1 MKISQYIHH
10 RLRIRNALLTIA
22 ILGLLISL
30 AWLSRL
36 YNTQFDLSANSSN
49 TLSESSQKILGTL
62 PDTLT
67 ITVYIKQ
74 SSLQKQAQQ
83 LLDKYRRFKQNIQ
96 LNFIDPDTV
105 PDKARELNI
114 GPQGAIVVE
123 YQGRNEKITFLDE
136 SSLSNVLLQLASTNE
151 RWITFIT
158 GHGEPSPAG
167 QANFDLSLFGKQ
179 LAHHKIKSQTI
190 NLAQL
195 SAIPDNS
202 SLLVLVSPSVPLLAG
217 ELNILINYINDG
229 GNLLLLTDPKNQ
241 QLSSIEQLLGIRKL
255 PGTIVDSSS
264 RLYGIDDPT
273 FVLVSEY
280 TRHPIT
286 LNFSNITVFP
296 VSAALEI
303 DNEGEFES
311 TAILTS
317 VLRSWT
323 ETGEIIGNV
332 RFDADSE
339 EREGPLTLAYAL
351 TKNITDKKQQRIVAL
366 GDSDFLSNA
375 FLGNVGNSELGFRLI
390 NWLTH
395 DDKFIEIPVK
405 ESTGKS
411 LQLSKM
417 SIAIIGFGFLIV
429 LPLVL
434 LIIGFIIWRRRKQR

>member
-22 ILGLLISL
+22 ILSLLISL

-105 PDKARELNI
+105 PDKAREPNI

-202 SLLVLVSPSVPLLAG
+202 SLLVLITPRVPLLLG
-217 ELNILINYINDG
+217 ELNILLNYINDG
-229 GNLLLLTDPKNQ
+229 GNLLLLTDPENQ
-241 QLSSIEQLLGIRKL
+241 HLKSIEQLLGITKL

-264 RLYGIDDPT
+264 GLYGIDDPT

-280 TRHPIT
+280 TRHPVT

-296 VSAALEI
+296 VTAALEI
-303 DNEGEFES
+303 DDESEFES
-311 TAILTS
+311 KALLTS

-323 ETGEIIGNV
+323 ETGEIIENAKECV
-332 RFDADSE
+332 FLLFIRVADFE
-339 EREGPLTLAYAL
+339 
-351 TKNITDKKQQRIVAL
+351 
-366 GDSDFLSNA
+366 
-375 FLGNVGNSELGFRLI
+375 
-390 NWLTH
+390 
-395 DDKFIEIPVK
+395 
-405 ESTGKS
+405 
-411 LQLSKM
+411 
-417 SIAIIGFGFLIV
+417 
-429 LPLVL
+429 
-434 LIIGFIIWRRRKQR
+434 